1 MLLTSSFLALS
12 FQLSLFSCLYLY
24 QSAVLLPI
32 ASKNI
37 SVYGSL
43 IKLGVLQTVRVVN
56 TNISN
61 KKLGWRTLSSSRGS
75 SYLKQIEED
84 PHRLRER
91 IRIMAKKLKKENV
104 DSGEMEVSTTEIE
117 EQIIPT
123 TTRGK
128 RSRKSSQN
136 LNTEG
141 TGNPKRQTR
150 QGRVKVEESNG
161 IRNDRKMIIQP
172 KKEQQN
178 VEQSDKKEVKLPSIS
193 TQRRNN
199 GNKVEQC
206 ITECDVLPKLWQ
218 PHSHTNRFKILSWNV
233 NGIRAVL
240 KKYPDAL
247 PELAINHNP
256 DLICLQE
263 TKLQE
268 SHVEDPKLKLK
279 GFLLEKEGYD
289 SYWSCSKTTLGYSGT
304 AIFIKRKNNSNT
316 KGATTIT
323 SIAKSDSGTQKQQ
336 AKLQS
341 FFKSKKVEANTA
353 EDSTTR
359 SQPND
364 SNHAFDDNLFIPQKI
379 SFGMDSNGDDP
390 EGRCIVI
397 DYPMFSIINTYVPN
411 AGDGLKRLD
420 YRIKQWDVK
429 LRNEMKKLE
438 ETRGLPVIL
447 VGDLNVGMKYWFD
460 AMFYFLLLNV
470 SMFVS

>member
-1 MLLTSSFLALS
+1 LVLSYQSSH
-12 FQLSLFSCLYLY
+12 FSCLYLY

-32 ASKNI
+32 VSKNI
-37 SVYGSL
+37 SVYGTL
-43 IKLGVLQTVRVVN
+43 IKSGVLQTGRAVH
-56 TNISN
+56 TNISDKN
-61 KKLGWRTLSSSRGS
+61 LGWRTLSSSRGS
-75 SYLKQIEED
+75 YLQQIEED

-91 IRIMAKKLKKENV
+91 IGIMAKKLKKENV
-104 DSGEMEVSTTEIE
+104 DSGETEVSTAEIE
-117 EQIIPT
+117 EQIMPT

-136 LNTEG
+136 LNTTEG
-141 TGNPKRQTR
+141 TGKPKRQTR

-161 IRNDRKMIIQP
+161 IRDDMKMIIQP

-178 VEQSDKKEVKLPSIS
+178 VEQSDKIEVKLPPTS

-206 ITECDVLPKLWQ
+206 ITDCDLLPKLWQ
-218 PHSHTNRFKILSWNV
+218 PHSHTKRFKILSWNV

-247 PELAINHNP
+247 PELANNHNL

-279 GFLLEKEGYD
+279 GYLLEKEGYD

-304 AIFIKRKNNSNT
+304 AIFIKRKNSSNA

-323 SIAKSDSGTQKQQ
+323 SIAKSDSGTQRQQ
-336 AKLQS
+336 SKLLS
-341 FFKSKKVEANTA
+341 FFKSKKVEANTV
-353 EDSTTR
+353 EDSTTTR
-359 SQPND
+359 SQPEDSKHASND
-364 SNHAFDDNLFIPQKI
+364 TLFIPQKI

-447 VGDLNVGMKYWFD
+447 VGDLNVGMNI
-460 AMFYFLLLNV
+460 FYLHAALVRCNV
-470 SMFVS
+470 

>member
-1 MLLTSSFLALS
+1 M
-12 FQLSLFSCLYLY
+12 
-24 QSAVLLPI
+24 
-32 ASKNI
+32 
-37 SVYGSL
+37 
-43 IKLGVLQTVRVVN
+43 LQTVRVVN